1 MARCT
6 LVRLKSEAVREAIL
20 ASAAREISANG
31 YLDTTVGR
39 IAKGAGIAPSN
50 VYVYFTS
57 KLQIYFT
64 IYEPWF
70 KTQFATLERRVGK
83 QTSRQSKINALVQ
96 GILRDIADDKS
107 GYTAALMEALAAV
120 KPKDDYRPDLLAW
133 AEEKIEDIVVRS
145 IGGYHHGHP
154 NLKAFA
160 HLLMLTFDGSA
171 LRAKIL
177 RANAQEDR
185 TMEAVETMLKQIIMI
200 PQDEAATRENMSDG
214 GSET

>member
-1 MARCT
+1 MEEWRGAA

-20 ASAAREISANG
+20 ASAAKEISANG
-31 YLDTTVGR
+31 YLDTTIGR

-50 VYVYFTS
+50 VYVYFES

-70 KTQFATLERRVGK
+70 KTQFAVLERTVSK
-83 QTSRQSKINALVQ
+83 QSTRQKKINALVQ
-96 GILRDIADDKS
+96 GILRDIADDKT

-120 KPKDDYRPDLLAW
+120 KPKDKYRPDLLAW
-133 AEEKIEDIVVRS
+133 AEERIEDIVVQS

-154 NLKAFA
+154 DLKAFA
-160 HLLMLTFDGSA
+160 HLMMLTFDGSA

-177 RANAQEDR
+177 RANAQEDK
-185 TMEAVETMLKQIIMI
+185 TMEAVEAMLKQIIMV
-200 PQDEAATRENMSDG
+200 PQDEPAGRENSAAV
-214 GSET
+214 